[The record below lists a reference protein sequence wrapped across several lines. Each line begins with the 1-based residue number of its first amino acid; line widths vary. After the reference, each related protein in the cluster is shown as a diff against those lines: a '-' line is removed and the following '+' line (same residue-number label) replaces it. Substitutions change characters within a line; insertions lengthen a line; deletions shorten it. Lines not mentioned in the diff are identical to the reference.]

1 MNYQA
6 PGDANLP
13 VEAARDTLNVRRA
26 FGEAYQAEGATIIP
40 VAKVM
45 GGSGMGFGGGAG
57 GETGGR
63 TGSGSEADRH
73 GPHAEGSGG
82 GGGFGSRIKPMGV
95 YAIRDG
101 QVRWQPAIDVNRA
114 ILGGQIV
121 VATAI
126 VAFACVRR
134 ARHRAR
140 RWDPARF
147 RRG

>member
-1 MNYQA
+1 MTEDNGA
-6 PGDANLP
+6 PNSTSGDANLP

-26 FGEAYQAEGATIIP
+26 FGEAYEAEGATVIP

-45 GGSGMGFGGGAG
+45 GGSGMGFGSGAG
-57 GETGGR
+57 GDQGG
-63 TGSGSEADRH
+63 ERH

-82 GGGFGSRIKPMGV
+82 GGGFGTRVKPVGI

-101 QVRWQPAIDVNRA
+101 QVTWQPAIDVNRA
-114 ILGGQIV
+114 IIGGQIV
-121 VATAI
+121 VAVAI
-126 VAFACVRR
+126 VAYACVRR

-140 RWDPARF
+140 RWDTART